1 MKSVFYQFNQ
11 LILEMQQIKN
21 PREHFAFHE
30 GFVIYLVAFFYLIV
44 GTKNCTSTSE
54 VNIYIY
60 CEEYSSTE

>member
-30 GFVIYLVAFFYLIV
+30 GFVIYLVAFF
-44 GTKNCTSTSE
+44 
-54 VNIYIY
+54 
-60 CEEYSSTE
+60 